1 MLEYIRKKKE
11 KREQAS
17 GVVLQSELI
26 SVSSIFTRNRSCTSF
41 NPTNAMTST
50 RAVKGFDRGIR
61 LKVCYQIKWIG

>member
-26 SVSSIFTRNRSCTSF
+26 SVSSLFTRKRSCAF
-41 NPTNAMTST
+41 NPTNTMTST
-50 RAVKGFDRGIR
+50 RAVDRGIG
-61 LKVCYQIKWIG
+61 LKECYQMKWIG